1 MDIDSRFFRYTFA
14 IAMSEFEILIG
25 KPVIAKAVVLA
36 IPDTSRPHPLRGEKG
51 SLVSKALALANNS
64 ALPSDGE
71 IRRLATVRSDE
82 KI

>member
-1 MDIDSRFFRYTFA
+1 MS
-14 IAMSEFEILIG
+14 SEFNILLG
-25 KPVIAKAVVLA
+25 KTVTVKVVTLA
-36 IPDTSRPHPLRGEKG
+36 TPDTSRPHPLRGKG
-51 SLVSKALALANNS
+51 SLVSKALTLANNS